1 VPINLAKKK
10 YSENKFQM
18 IFLNDYGVYI
28 DDSYYQY
35 FSKYIPDFKL
45 KNMMEFEEFRN
56 KNVVMR
62 IDE

>member
-1 VPINLAKKK
+1 
-10 YSENKFQM
+10 M